1 MLSDESLNVL
11 AAYSWPGNVR
21 ELRNAVEQSYTLSRD
36 QVILPEH
43 LPTEVRL
50 GENAK
55 IEKVDRAD
63 RLEKTDKSDKVEKI
77 DKIDKPEREEQGRAG
92 EVTHPLEISGAHEP
106 VYQTVESS
114 ASNTTAGSI
123 GMIVRDLLKSSP
135 DGDAYAWV
143 LEKFEKELLKQSLE
157 LHKYNQVQSAA
168 HLGITRNT
176 LRAKIEK
183 YGL

>member
-1 MLSDESLNVL
+1 GVPKMLSEESIGVL
-11 AAYSWPGNVR
+11 AAYPWPGNVR

-50 GENAK
+50 GGSFK
-55 IEKVDRAD
+55 P
-63 RLEKTDKSDKVEKI
+63 EKI
-77 DKIDKPEREEQGRAG
+77 DREEAPKTPADFQPQTAESVTPAHGETTPPRELEDRSFEPAAG
-92 EVTHPLEISGAHEP
+92 PAAICALVKE
-106 VYQTVESS
+106 
-114 ASNTTAGSI
+114 
-123 GMIVRDLLKSSP
+123 LLKQSP
-135 DGDAYAWV
+135 DGDAYAFV
-143 LEKFEKELLKQSLE
+143 LEKFERELLRQSLE
-157 LHKYNQVQSAA
+157 LHRHNQVQSAA